1 MKKLLAA
8 AFFGFAMAFNSF
20 SAPASAE
27 QLRSEFEA
35 ALKAKDA
42 NAALVLI
49 NWQGVPDDIKKI
61 IQTEV
66 SSMCQREVT
75 NVSIIPINHPL
86 EFEGGGFHYK
96 PNVSVVGAIRIQFG
110 PVKDT
115 NTFAAAETEVNYG
128 KKDDAF
134 YIAGSTK
141 EKVTEPT
148 TKQKIFIMN
157 IDTLNME
164 SNVFSGSCTGSCV
177 YVSFGTPVTYNFGG
191 NGNCSA
197 LVNGDYIKSCTVKN
211 SSGNG
216 TISLVI
222 SEDGKEIFN
231 LRTNAP
237 ITYEGK
243 Q

>member
-1 MKKLLAA
+1 MKKLLAISL
-8 AFFGFAMAFNSF
+8 FGFAIVFNSI
-20 SAPASAE
+20 SAPTSAE
-27 QLRSEFEA
+27 QLRSEFET
-35 ALKAKDA
+35 ALKAKDT
-42 NAALVLI
+42 NAVLSLI
-49 NWQGVPDDIKKI
+49 NWQGISDDVKKVM
-61 IQTEV
+61 QTEI

-75 NVSIIPINHPL
+75 NVSLIPINHPL

-96 PNVSVVGAIRIQFG
+96 PNVSVVGAIRVQFQ
-110 PVKDT
+110 PANKD
-115 NTFAAAETEVNYG
+115 AAAETEVNYG
-128 KKDDAF
+128 KMDGEF

-141 EKVTEPT
+141 EKLTEPT
-148 TKQKIFIMN
+148 TKQKNFIMN

-177 YVSFGTPVTYNFGG
+177 YVSFGTPITYNFGG
-191 NGNCSA
+191 SGNCSA
-197 LVNGDYIKSCTVKN
+197 LVNGDYIKSCTAKN

-222 SEDGKEIFN
+222 NEDGKEIFN

-237 ITYEGK
+237 ITYESK